1 MLLTKNNLNIVLFEN
16 HDARLLIE
24 DIVTN
29 TDTNIYYY
37 TGTLLTLAHALR
49 LWNKVHKENS
59 AVKHP
64 VRRYQT
70 HQNSRTWI
78 ICESMIKL

>member
-1 MLLTKNNLNIVLFEN
+1 MLLTKNNLNEVLFEN
-16 HDARLLIE
+16 HDTRLLVE

-29 TDTNIYYY
+29 TDINIYYY
-37 TGTLLTLAHALR
+37 TGTLFTLDYALR
-49 LWNKVHKENS
+49 LWNKAHKE
-59 AVKHP
+59 VQHP